1 MDAIY
6 YTVYYGFYE
15 VSALLV
21 SKLVFFSN
29 EFKFCSLLIMNKSKK
44 LSAKQQEEIK
54 RRSYTYLSY
63 LLRSP
68 VYDTCTKYDQ

>member
-1 MDAIY
+1 
-6 YTVYYGFYE
+6 
-15 VSALLV
+15 
-21 SKLVFFSN
+21 
-29 EFKFCSLLIMNKSKK
+29 MNKSKK

-68 VYDTCTKYDQ
+68 VYDTCTKYEMINATKQLKFNLSFSLSFSLSLGPLSMS